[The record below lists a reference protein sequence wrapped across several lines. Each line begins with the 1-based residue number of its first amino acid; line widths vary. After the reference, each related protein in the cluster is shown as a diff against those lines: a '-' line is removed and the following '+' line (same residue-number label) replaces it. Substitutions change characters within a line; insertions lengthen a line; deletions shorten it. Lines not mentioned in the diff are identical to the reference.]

1 MKPAVTKCVATL
13 KDSLSFQYQSLLKRG
28 DRYAQDDMLDDL
40 QEYIRKYNAGDYTI
54 TVYRP
59 KRTRVSTMEEAVE
72 YLKNNLPE
80 NVVAITSLLYYRS
93 DGNKDYKFSARV
105 TMPHLNYFL
114 NLEAAVRKA
123 ESVLAIRDEH
133 EVRVNNRFDL
143 YDKMQ
148 TNVRAACDAAVD
160 VALMLRVDGDN
171 EKELRRRI
179 STLGGQLTRD
189 ISHTN
194 LNTDDTDLKY
204 LYESACHLRDSMY
217 TGRREIDQP
226 LYSYRKIASD
236 AIESVSSYRQSLK
249 GLTKAWNKLHEAM
262 DEADAFETRI
272 RKELSYGSGTVCI
285 S

>member
-1 MKPAVTKCVATL
+1 MKPAVTKCVAAL
-13 KDSLSFQYQSLLKRG
+13 EDSISFQYQSLLNRG
-28 DRYAQDDMLDDL
+28 DRYAQNNMLDDL
-40 QEYIRKYNAGDYTI
+40 QEYIRQYNSGQYTL
-54 TVYRP
+54 TVHRP

-72 YLKNNLPE
+72 YLKNNLPN
-80 NVVAITSLLYYRS
+80 NVVAINSLLYYRA
-93 DGNKDYKFSARV
+93 DGNRDCKFSARI
-105 TMPHLNYFL
+105 TLPNLSYFL

-148 TNVRAACDAAVD
+148 ASVRAACDAAVD
-160 VALMLRVDGDN
+160 AALMLRVDGDS
-171 EKELRRRI
+171 ERELRRRI

-189 ISHTN
+189 INHTN
-194 LNTDDTDLKY
+194 LNTDDTDLRY

-226 LYSYRKIASD
+226 LYSYRRIASD
-236 AIESVSSYRQSLK
+236 AIESVSSYRQCLK
-249 GLTKAWNKLHEAM
+249 GLTKAWDKLHEAM
-262 DEADAFETRI
+262 DEADEFETRI
-272 RKELSYGSGTVCI
+272 RKELSHGSGTICI

>member
-28 DRYAQDDMLDDL
+28 DRYAQDNMLDDL

-148 TNVRAACDAAVD
+148 TSVRAACDAAVD
-160 VALMLRVDGDN
+160 AALMLRVDGDN

-194 LNTDDTDLKY
+194 LNTDDTDLRY

>member
-28 DRYAQDDMLDDL
+28 DRYAQDNMLDDL

-148 TNVRAACDAAVD
+148 TSVRAACDAAVD
-160 VALMLRVDGDN
+160 AALMLRVDGDS

-179 STLGGQLTRD
+179 STLGSQLTRD

-194 LNTDDTDLKY
+194 LNTDDTDLRY
-204 LYESACHLRDSMY
+204 LYESACRLRDSMY

-249 GLTKAWNKLHEAM
+249 GLTKAWHKLHEAM

-272 RKELSYGSGTVCI
+272 RKGLSYGSGTVCI

>member
-28 DRYAQDDMLDDL
+28 DRYAQDNMLDDL

-148 TNVRAACDAAVD
+148 TSVRAACDAAVD
-160 VALMLRVDGDN
+160 AALMLRVDGDN

-179 STLGGQLTRD
+179 STLGSQLTRD

-194 LNTDDTDLKY
+194 LNTDDTDLRY